1 MRETR
6 ANAINKYVDDLVT
19 TWVDYQK
26 ALIEHGYLSPE
37 EEKYHH
43 LIWDLLAGLQ
53 NQSGAAMVE
62 SIRDNKKRG
71 EKK

>member
-1 MRETR
+1 MRATR

-19 TWVDYQK
+19 AWVDYQK
-26 ALIEHGYLSPE
+26 ALIEHGHLSAE
-37 EEKYHH
+37 EERYHNM
-43 LIWDLLAGLQ
+43 IWDLLAGLQ
-53 NQSGAAMVE
+53 SQSGAAVVE